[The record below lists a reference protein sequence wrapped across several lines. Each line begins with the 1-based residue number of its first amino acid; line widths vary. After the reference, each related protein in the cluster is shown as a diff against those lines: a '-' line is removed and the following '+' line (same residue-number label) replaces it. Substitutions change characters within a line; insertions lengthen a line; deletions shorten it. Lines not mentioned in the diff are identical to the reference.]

1 MGRYVLTNQA
11 QRSTQLWRS
20 WIETKTNKLSSGHS
34 SSRLSTYLR
43 RDARKREYRFSY
55 TQAIIVIR
63 GMRTLLGL
71 QVVVLAYLLVRLVQ
85 EGLVWMAFSTLLLLS
100 SSLIAFGVLHSMLKP
115 KTDSGETENRTP
127 SK

>member
-1 MGRYVLTNQA
+1 M
-11 QRSTQLWRS
+11 
-20 WIETKTNKLSSGHS
+20 NKSSSGRS

-43 RDARKREYRFSY
+43 NDARRREYQFSY

-71 QVVVLAYLLVRLVQ
+71 QLGVLAYLLVRLVQ
-85 EGLVWMAFSTLLLLS
+85 EGLGWMAFSTLLLLS
-100 SSLIAFGVLHSMLKP
+100 SSWIACGVLHSMLKP
-115 KTDSGETENRTP
+115 KNDSGETDNRTP